1 MQRLSPFTL
10 IVTFVCLALVG
21 LALVPMLPVKLNP
34 SRTLPGFT
42 VRFSMPGTS
51 SRVVEMEATS
61 KLESMLARIKGVKA
75 MYSTSGNGYGSITVD
90 LDKHADV
97 DAVRFEASTIIRQ
110 TWSQLPSGVSYPYID
125 MKVPDEN
132 ASRPFLSFTLNAPST
147 PILIQQYA
155 EEHIKPRL
163 AQLQGI
169 YKIDLSEVPVLVGC
183 FAMGPMAGVL
193 VELVKILLNFVM
205 TGTSTAGVGEIAN
218 FIIGCSFCVPAGL
231 IYRKNRTRKSALIG
245 MATGTLLMIVI
256 GCFVNGFVLLPTYAK
271 AFGMPIDALVGMGT
285 AVNSHITSLSTFVM
299 FAVAPFNLVKGIVVS
314 LVVFLIY
321 KKISPI
327 FRIR

>member
-1 MQRLSPFTL
+1 MKENKLMTTKNVVLMGMFGA
-10 IVTFVCLALVG
+10 LA
-21 LALVPMLPVKLNP
+21 
-34 SRTLPGFT
+34 
-42 VRFSMPGTS
+42 
-51 SRVVEMEATS
+51 
-61 KLESMLARIKGVKA
+61 GVL
-75 MYSTSGNGYGSITVD
+75 MV
-90 LDKHADV
+90 
-97 DAVRFEASTIIRQ
+97 FEIP
-110 TWSQLPSGVSYPYID
+110 L
-125 MKVPDEN
+125 
-132 ASRPFLSFTLNAPST
+132 PFLAPSFYGLD
-147 PILIQQYA
+147 I
-155 EEHIKPRL
+155 
-163 AQLQGI
+163 
-169 YKIDLSEVPVLVGC
+169 SEVPVLVGC

-193 VELVKILLNFVM
+193 VELVKILLNLVM

-231 IYRKNRTRKSALIG
+231 IYRRNRTRKSALIG
-245 MATGTLLMIVI
+245 MVTGTVLMIVI

-314 LVVFLIY
+314 LVVFSIY